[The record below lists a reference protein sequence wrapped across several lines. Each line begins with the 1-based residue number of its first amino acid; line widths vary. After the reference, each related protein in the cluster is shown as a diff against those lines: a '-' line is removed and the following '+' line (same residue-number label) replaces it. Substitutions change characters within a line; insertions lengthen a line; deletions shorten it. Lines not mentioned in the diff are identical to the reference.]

1 MNRIGKYIPN
11 TLTCCNLV
19 FGCMACIAALEGHS
33 LHAMTYIFV
42 AVAFDFADGLAARL
56 LKAYSPIGKD
66 LDSLA
71 DMVSFGVAPGLMLFR
86 FIDERIASQWVNV
99 YSCLPYLL
107 YIGALAIPVCSALRL
122 AKFNNDTRQTTTFIG
137 LPVPAHA
144 IFWSS
149 LICTLTPDSGSVLSV
164 LTTDLSPTILLTVM
178 AVMAIATSLLL
189 VSEIP
194 MFSLKVKSLAWKGN
208 ELRYL
213 LILGAVALTVWLG
226 IIGIAM
232 TILLYILLSF
242 VGLRSK

>member
-1 MNRIGKYIPN
+1 MNRIGRYIPN
-11 TLTCCNLV
+11 TLTCCNLI
-19 FGCMACIAALEGHS
+19 FGCMACIAALEGYG

-42 AVAFDFADGLAARL
+42 AVVFDFTDGLAARL

-86 FIDERIASQWVNV
+86 FIHERITDPSITV
-99 YSCLPYLL
+99 YPCLL
-107 YIGALAIPVCSALRL
+107 YLFYIATLAIPVCSALRL
-122 AKFNNDTRQTTTFIG
+122 AKFNNDTRQTTSFIG

-149 LICTLTPDSGSVLSV
+149 LICTLTPDCDSVLSV
-164 LTTDLSPTILLTVM
+164 LTTDLSPTILLTIM

-208 ELRYL
+208 EQRYL
-213 LILGAVALTVWLG
+213 LILAAIVLTIWLG
-226 IIGIAM
+226 IVGIAM

>member
-1 MNRIGKYIPN
+1 MNRIGRYIPN
-11 TLTCCNLV
+11 TLTCCNLI
-19 FGCMACIAALEGHS
+19 FGCMACIAALEGYS
-33 LHAMTYIFV
+33 LHAMMYIFV
-42 AVAFDFADGLAARL
+42 AVAFDFADGMAARL

-86 FIDERIASQWVNV
+86 FIHERIADPSIT
-99 YSCLPYLL
+99 LPPYLL
-107 YIGALAIPVCSALRL
+107 YLFYIAALAIPVCSALRL

-149 LICTLTPDSGSVLSV
+149 LICTLTSDCDSTGFAMAV
-164 LTTDLSPTILLTVM
+164 DLSPTTLLTVT
-178 AVMAIATSLLL
+178 AGTAIVTSLLL

-208 ELRYL
+208 ERRYL
-213 LILGAVALTVWLG
+213 LILAAVALTIWLG
-226 IIGIAM
+226 IPGIAM

-242 VGLRSK
+242 AGIRSK

>member
-1 MNRIGKYIPN
+1 
-11 TLTCCNLV
+11 
-19 FGCMACIAALEGHS
+19 MACIAALEGYG

-42 AVAFDFADGLAARL
+42 AVVFDFTDGLAARL

-66 LDSLA
+66 LDSLP

-86 FIDERIASQWVNV
+86 CIHERITDPSITV
-99 YSCLPYLL
+99 YPCLL
-107 YIGALAIPVCSALRL
+107 YLFYIAALAIPVCSALRL
-122 AKFNNDTRQTTTFIG
+122 AKFNNDTRQTTSFIG

-149 LICTLTPDSGSVLSV
+149 LICTLTPDCDSVLSV

-208 ELRYL
+208 EQRYL
-213 LILGAVALTVWLG
+213 LILAAIVLTIWLG
-226 IIGIAM
+226 IVGIAM